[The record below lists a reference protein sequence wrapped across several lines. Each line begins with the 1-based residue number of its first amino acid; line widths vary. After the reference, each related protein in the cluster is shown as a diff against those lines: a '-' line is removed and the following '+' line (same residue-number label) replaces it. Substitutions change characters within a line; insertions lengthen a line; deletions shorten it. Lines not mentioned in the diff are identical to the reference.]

1 MRKQQE
7 GVRYGYMFPTI
18 LQYKEHNA
26 SLIDSIFICKACGS
40 LYMAHRNSSVQTHL
54 LCQMCP
60 HCIS

>member
-26 SLIDSIFICKACGS
+26 SLIDSIFMCKALGYLKMVHTFVICS
-40 LYMAHRNSSVQTHL
+40 LGLGNPMVT
-54 LCQMCP
+54 
-60 HCIS
+60 